1 MGLWALQ
8 RQEEPIH
15 SEHFLDA
22 TVIGLLLDQGG
33 SVPRAVAAT
42 GELGSVSPKANNVTG
57 MCFQASAR
65 GHSVPGFL
73 QLTA

>member
-42 GELGSVSPKANNVTG
+42 GEPGSVSPKANDVTG
-57 MCFQASAR
+57 MCVFRPQHVDSLSAVCC
-65 GHSVPGFL
+65 S
-73 QLTA
+73 